1 MLSYDDYLLN
11 EEITMTERTREKV
24 GRIPLT
30 LSNVYAGRVFSSY
43 RDLCKELGLEIKTG
57 EAKINQMKDL
67 NKVLKISTEGYK
79 IRIEEIRDGEELK
92 EIERMEVEERLEKDC
107 EMGRGVFKD
116 RLNLFMIMVWEK
128 MMGGKEIPSGG
139 FTDYKH
145 FSDDK
150 KELVFYPKEV
160 YPKLHLVQEQYEVM
174 KKEAKTSPTNQSEI
188 TWSFRVVDS
197 QNKAVTLRLFNKLYS
212 SSLVTGYK
220 TYEVTVLGGEVTVCD
235 PATSLLITEILEH
248 RMAEMGCRSLYDIH
262 FNNLDR
268 EFYKSTNKTLYDTY
282 GVTRYEECFVL
293 TTSEFLLSRYM
304 VKNFSRINQQAILK
318 KSSNNAN
325 VVSLGKHRDN
335 ATERAY
341 FAASGVRNT
350 EGDEKA
356 SKLISEADQR
366 ETILSIIIDNC
377 VMVSQEDNN
386 HG

>member
-1 MLSYDDYLLN
+1 
-11 EEITMTERTREKV
+11 MTETSREDNKL
-24 GRIPLT
+24 IPPRAENDNSENLIQE
-30 LSNVYAGRVFSSY
+30 FKSY
-43 RDLCKELGLEIKTG
+43 PDMCRRLNLEIKTG
-57 EAKINQMKDL
+57 RAKQNQMKEIGKRFHL
-67 NKVLKISTEGYK
+67 EVKGQKI
-79 IRIEEIRDGEELK
+79 IIEEIRDGEELK
-92 EIERMEVEERLEKDC
+92 EIERMEGEEKLEKDC

-116 RLNLFMIMVWEK
+116 RLNLFMIMVWEN

-139 FTDYKH
+139 FTEYKH
-145 FSDDK
+145 FSDEK
-150 KELVFYPKEV
+150 KTLVFYPKEV
-160 YPKLHLVQEQYEVM
+160 YPKLHLVQEHYEVM

-188 TWSFRVVDS
+188 NWGFRVVDS
-197 QNKAVTLRLFNKLYS
+197 QNKAVSLRLFNKLYS

-262 FNNLDR
+262 FNNLDK

-304 VKNFSRINQQAILK
+304 VKNFSRINQQAVLK

-325 VVSLGKHRDN
+325 VVSLEKHRDN

-341 FAASGVRNT
+341 LAASGVRNDG
-350 EGDEKA
+350 EEEKA

-366 ETILSIIIDNC
+366 ENMLNIILDNC
-377 VMVSQEDNN
+377 VMINQNE
-386 HG
+386 HETI

>member
-1 MLSYDDYLLN
+1 
-11 EEITMTERTREKV
+11 MTETPREENLIQEFK
-24 GRIPLT
+24 
-30 LSNVYAGRVFSSY
+30 SY
-43 RDLCKELGLEIKTG
+43 PDMCRRLNLGIKTG
-57 EAKINQMKDL
+57 RAKINQMKEIGKRFHL
-67 NKVLKISTEGYK
+67 EINRQKITL
-79 IRIEEIRDGEELK
+79 EEIRDGEGLREM
-92 EIERMEVEERLEKDC
+92 ERCEAEERLERDC

-116 RLNLFMIMVWEK
+116 RLNLFMIMVWER
-128 MMGGKEIPSGG
+128 MMNGKEIPSGG
-139 FTDYKH
+139 FTAYKN
-145 FSDDK
+145 FSDEK
-150 KELVFYPKEV
+150 KTLVFYPKKV
-160 YPKLHLVQEQYEVM
+160 YPRLHLVQEHYEIM
-174 KKEAKTSPTNQSEI
+174 KREAKTSPTSQSEI
-188 TWSFRVVDS
+188 NWSFRIVDS

-268 EFYKSTNKTLYDTY
+268 EFYKSTNKTLRDTY

-318 KSSNNAN
+318 KSSNTAN
-325 VVSLGKHRDN
+325 VVSLEKHRDN

-341 FAASGVRNT
+341 LAASGVRNT
-350 EGDEKA
+350 EGVEKA
-356 SKLISEADQR
+356 DKLISEADQR
-366 ETILSIIIDNC
+366 EKMLNIIIYNC
-377 VMVSQEDNN
+377 VVVSPEESS